1 MAGINIRSPYYVKYT
16 NTVGY
21 SVKISIRVF
30 TGVTP
35 PSGYDYEIIKNFTTA
50 IPYATV
56 DISELARDFLDIEF
70 SGDYLSQIVKVYVVY
85 AVTDAPNG
93 GGNPV
98 TGGAT
103 TFYAFDGYGNFTEGV
118 NPTLSET
125 ILIDN
130 KVIYRPED
138 ENIRIPIYDKA
149 GTTTDV
155 VFLNNGVSVRSES
168 FTGSDDTAS
177 AIKYIA
183 VSGDI
188 SVDNYRQRVLADGGT
203 YEGSSCLDAIDN
215 QVDINLVDE
224 VRVYRDGTYDKVV
237 IKTMQCDKYPDRKV
251 TFVNK
256 LGALQDVYFFAKEVE
271 SITSTS
277 EQYKANV
284 VDLSVPSYDV
294 NKHQYRQYNKQ
305 GRESVQLNTGYVS
318 EDYNE
323 IITQMMMSEQV
334 WLTKTTDEQSNVLPV
349 IPKTSNVSFKTS
361 LNDKLV
367 AYTIDFDYAFDKI
380 QNIR

>member
-85 AVTDAPNG
+85 AVTDEPNG
-93 GGNPV
+93 GGDPV
-98 TGGAT
+98 TGGST

-168 FTGSDDTAS
+168 FTGSTDTAS

-215 QVDINLVDE
+215 QIDINLVDE
-224 VRVYRDGTYDKVV
+224 VRVHRDGTYDKVV

-284 VDLSVPSYDV
+284 IDLSAPSYDV

-305 GRESVQLNTGYVS
+305 GRESIQLNTGYVS

-349 IPKTSNVSFKTS
+349 IPKTSNVSFRTS

>member
-1 MAGINIRSPYYVKYT
+1 MAGINIRSPRYVKYT
-16 NTVGY
+16 GTVGH

-70 SGDYLSQIVKVYVVY
+70 SGDYLSQIVKVLVVY
-85 AVTDAPNG
+85 AIYNEPNG
-93 GGNPV
+93 GGSPI

-155 VFLNNGVSVRSES
+155 VFINNGVSVRSES
-168 FTGSDDTAS
+168 FTGSTDTAS

-188 SVDNYRQRVLADGGT
+188 SVDNYRQRVLAAGGT

-224 VRVYRDGTYDKVV
+224 VRVYRDGAYDKVV

-277 EQYKANV
+277 EQYKSNI
-284 VDLSVPSYDV
+284 VDLSVPSYDK

-334 WLTKTTDEQSNVLPV
+334 WLTKTTDEQWNVLPV

>member
-1 MAGINIRSPYYVKYT
+1 MAGINIRSPYYIKYT

-93 GGNPV
+93 GGSSV

-130 KVIYRPED
+130 KAIYRPED
-138 ENIRIPIYDKA
+138 ENIRIPIYDKV

-168 FTGSDDTAS
+168 FTGSTDTAS

-215 QVDINLVDE
+215 QIDINLVDE
-224 VRVYRDGTYDKVV
+224 VRVHRDGTYDKVV

-284 VDLSVPSYDV
+284 IDLSVPSYDV

-305 GRESVQLNTGYVS
+305 GRESIQLNTGYVS

-349 IPKTSNVSFKTS
+349 IPKTSNVSFRTS

>member
-16 NTVGY
+16 GTVGY

-85 AVTDAPNG
+85 AIYDEPNG
-93 GGNPV
+93 GGSSV
-98 TGGAT
+98 TGGAA

-168 FTGSDDTAS
+168 FTGSTDTAT

-215 QVDINLVDE
+215 QIDINLVDE
-224 VRVYRDGTYDKVV
+224 VRVHRDGTYDKVV
-237 IKTMQCDKYPDRKV
+237 IKTMQCDKYP
-251 TFVNK
+251 
-256 LGALQDVYFFAKEVE
+256 
-271 SITSTS
+271 
-277 EQYKANV
+277 
-284 VDLSVPSYDV
+284 
-294 NKHQYRQYNKQ
+294 
-305 GRESVQLNTGYVS
+305 
-318 EDYNE
+318 
-323 IITQMMMSEQV
+323 
-334 WLTKTTDEQSNVLPV
+334 
-349 IPKTSNVSFKTS
+349 
-361 LNDKLV
+361 
-367 AYTIDFDYAFDKI
+367 
-380 QNIR
+380 

>member
-98 TGGAT
+98 TGGST

-138 ENIRIPIYDKA
+138 ENIRIPIYDKS

-168 FTGSDDTAS
+168 FTGSTDTAS

-203 YEGSSCLDAIDN
+203 YEGSNCLDAIDN
-215 QVDINLVDE
+215 QIDINLVDE

-277 EQYKANV
+277 EQYKSNI
-284 VDLSVPSYDV
+284 VDLSIPSYDV
-294 NKHQYRQYNKQ
+294 NKHQYRQFDKQ
-305 GRESVQLNTGYVS
+305 GRESIQLNTGYVS

-349 IPKTSNVSFKTS
+349 IPRTSNVSFRTS

-380 QNIR
+380 QNVR